1 MLADGKIVARC
12 EPRRVDLPMPSVTAM
27 YRTNKANEVAEDK
40 AGAHNTHSA
49 IASSLARTAPGGG
62 NGSPKVHTERTSI
75 ISASLKPMQ
84 SSHTIA

>member
-1 MLADGKIVARC
+1 MRAAPCRFADAM
-12 EPRRVDLPMPSVTAM
+12 RRGNVDRITHE
-27 YRTNKANEVAEDK
+27 KANEVAEDQ